1 MTTLAKGYF
10 AHMLPERQPTLREL
24 AERAVTAAVAFNSY
38 RGDDAEWD
46 RRDHAALD
54 ASAAF
59 HAALSD
65 AGIDKPLLD
74 ALLNSGV
81 VA

>member
-1 MTTLAKGYF
+1 MTTLAKGIY
-10 AHMLPERQPTLREL
+10 AELLPERQPTLREL

-38 RGDDAEWD
+38 RGDDTEWD

-59 HAALSD
+59 HAALAQ

-74 ALLNSGV
+74 ALLDAGV
-81 VA
+81 M